1 MMSPLEYLF
10 VMMMKTQNPDPDS
23 LAKVEPASGVAVVDR
38 NQIVVNKEGRIEMR
52 TILMQSQDSSE
63 DTLEAP
69 LRITKQWEPMF
80 KIGAPLA
87 IRIDE
92 SGQTY
97 NARVSR
103 IVTVRDDEG
112 ETTQVIARMSG
123 TEAALQPG
131 LTATAIMAQP
141 QKFN

>member
-10 VMMMKTQNPDPDS
+10 LMMMKTQNPDPDS
-23 LAKVEPASGVAVVDR
+23 LSQVEPASGEAVIDH
-38 NQIVVNKEGRIEMR
+38 NQVIVNKDGRIEMR

-63 DTLEAP
+63 DNLEAP

-80 KIGAPLA
+80 KIGAPLT
-87 IRIDE
+87 IKIDE

-103 IVTVRDDEG
+103 IVTVRDEGG
-112 ETTQVIARMSG
+112 ETMQVIARMSRAE
-123 TEAALQPG
+123 TALQPG
-131 LTATAIMAQP
+131 QTATAIMTQP
-141 QKFN
+141 QTFN